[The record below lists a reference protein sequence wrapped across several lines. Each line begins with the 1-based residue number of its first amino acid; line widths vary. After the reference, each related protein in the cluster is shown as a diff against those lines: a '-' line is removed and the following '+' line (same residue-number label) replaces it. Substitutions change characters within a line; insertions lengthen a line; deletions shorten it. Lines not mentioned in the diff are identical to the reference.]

1 MQFQRGGDDSSLA
14 QVAARS
20 GSRDQGHFTR
30 PFHRLVGVTPKP
42 FR

>member
-1 MQFQRGGDDSSLA
+1 MPFPRGGDDRSLE

-30 PFHRLVGVTPKP
+30 PFQRLVGVTPKR